1 MLRKLLKHEFRAT
14 GRTMLPL
21 YLILLVTSV
30 GARLAISGL
39 LDAEGLPAVFGA
51 LLMVAFVI
59 AMFAVCIMSVVVM
72 VRRFYRSLLQDE
84 GYVMMTLPV
93 SVHQHMWAKLI
104 TSAVWFALTMAAV
117 MLACCILVVN
127 QEALGWF
134 FRGLGELLHEL
145 TAYYAINGTAVI
157 LEFLVLCFVGI
168 CAMCLQFY
176 AALAVGHSFPN
187 HKMAWSVGAYFGLQ
201 FVMQFITSAIGIVLG
216 RIGIFQW
223 LDGLDINLE
232 LTGMAAIHIGM
243 LVLVVMIVALGAV
256 YYGVTAWF
264 LKHKLNLE

>member
-59 AMFAVCIMSVVVM
+59 AIFAVCIMSVVVM
-72 VRRFYRSLLQDE
+72 VQRFYKSLLQDE

-157 LEFLVLCFVGI
+157 LEFLVLCFAGV
-168 CAMCLQFY
+168 CAMCLEFY

-201 FVMQFITSAIGIVLG
+201 FAMQFITSAIGIVLG
-216 RIGIFQW
+216 RIGIFRW